1 MPVNLEL
8 KCKVDSHQIFRR
20 VLKKSNAEYKGVIEQ
35 KDIYFKNKNA
45 LLKLRLKKNGNELIK
60 YNRDESG
67 KKRWSDYEILNVS
80 GKDPEKY
87 FCSLFEVETIV
98 EKKRELWIYKN
109 TRIHLDE
116 VKNLGLFLELETLV
130 LNGKKDAERRF
141 NSIISLLKIS
151 AKDQILA
158 SYRDLMLGTK

>member
-8 KCKVDSHQIFRR
+8 KCKVDSHTKFRR
-20 VLKKSNAEYKGVIEQ
+20 VLKESGAVYKGVIRQ
-35 KDIYFKNKNA
+35 KDIYFKNRNA
-45 LLKLRLKKNGNELIK
+45 LLKLRLQKNNNELIK

-87 FCSLFEVETIV
+87 FRNLFEVETVV

-116 VKNLGLFLELETLV
+116 VKNLGSFLELETLV
-130 LNGKKDAERRF
+130 LNGKKDAGRRF
-141 NSIISLLKIS
+141 NSVISLLKLS
-151 AKDQILA
+151 TKDQILA
-158 SYRDLMLGTK
+158 SYRDLMLAKT